1 VRGPVHAS
9 LVTGTRRLMAASAFV
24 AWESPAADLPP
35 TWAAA
40 DERLG
45 APAQPAGTV
54 SSPVRYCARPKP
66 NDQSSGPF
74 ST

>member
-40 DERLG
+40 DERLD
-45 APAQPAGTV
+45 A
-54 SSPVRYCARPKP
+54 SRSR
-66 NDQSSGPF
+66 
-74 ST
+74 